1 MKKVA
6 ILGGGVAGLS
16 AAHEL
21 AERGFDVTVYE
32 SKTIPGGKA
41 RSIPVPHSGTSGRK
55 NLPGEHGFRCFPG
68 FYRHIIDTMK
78 RIPFDQKQSVY
89 DQLVTAREMG
99 LARFDHELVAIS
111 TSIPKSMT
119 GIKKNLKALFDSD
132 WGLTEEEVVFFTERL
147 WQVMTSCRERIMDEY
162 ERISWWDYLDGDNQ
176 SKNFHEVFASLSRSL
191 VAAKSTEASA
201 KTFGTVLS
209 QLLIGILTPTNDS
222 DRVLNGPTNEV
233 WIEPWISYLKQKGVR
248 YFTNATVCG
257 FHLKEGKIT
266 GVHINRA
273 GKDEYVNADFY
284 LSTLPVEAMA
294 PLVSSDMLRA
304 DPALIG
310 LKKLAKD
317 VDWMNGLQFFMK
329 RDVPIVNGHL
339 IIMDSP
345 WAITAI
351 SQKQFWNGRDLQ
363 AYGDGQV
370 RGIIS
375 VDISEW
381 NQPGI
386 LLGKKAIHCTKEEI
400 KEEVWAQL
408 KQALNHKEVLL
419 RDEDVHS
426 WFLDPDIH
434 FDDSGKM
441 INSEPLLI
449 NKVFA
454 WSLRPYAY
462 TQIPN
467 LFLASDYV
475 RTNTDL
481 ASMEAAN
488 EAARRAVNSILDAAD
503 SKKRKCKI
511 WDMYKFDLLTPWHIH
526 DWVRYR
532 KGLPWDGGSSF
543 SSRVVYLLLY
553 AGKYVWGKVQQS
565 RWFG

>member
-21 AERGFDVTVYE
+21 VERGFDVAVYE
-32 SKTIPGGKA
+32 TKTIPGGKA

-78 RIPFDQKQSVY
+78 RIPYDQKQSVY

-132 WGLTEEEVVFFTERL
+132 WGLSEKEVVFFTERL
-147 WQVMTSCRERIMDEY
+147 WQVMTSCRERIIDEY

-176 SKNFHEVFASLSRSL
+176 SKNFHEVFAAISRSL
-191 VAAKSTEASA
+191 VAAKSTEAST

-209 QLLIGILTPTNDS
+209 QLLMGILTPTNDS

-233 WIEPWISYLKQKGVR
+233 WIDPWVRYLKQKGVR
-248 YFTNATVCG
+248 YYTNTSVGC
-257 FHLKEGKIT
+257 FQLKEGKIT
-266 GVHINRA
+266 GVHINRE
-273 GKDEYVNADFY
+273 GTDELVNADYY

-294 PLVSSDMLRA
+294 PLVSSDMLKA
-304 DPALIG
+304 DPTLIG

-317 VDWMNGLQFFMK
+317 VDWMNGIQFFMK

-351 SQKQFWNGRDLQ
+351 SQKQFWNGKDLQ
-363 AYGDGQV
+363 QYGDGQV

-381 NQPGI
+381 NKPGI
-386 LLGKKAIHCTKEEI
+386 LLGKKAIECTKEEI
-400 KEEVWAQL
+400 KDEVWGQL
-408 KQALNHKEVLL
+408 KKALNHEKVLL

-441 INSEPLLI
+441 TNSEPLLI

-488 EAARRAVNSILDAAD
+488 EAARRAVNSILEAVV

-526 DWVRYR
+526 DWLRYR

-543 SSRVVYLLLY
+543 CSRVVYLLLY
-553 AGKYVWGKVQQS
+553 AGKYAWGKAKKF
-565 RWFG
+565 RWFS

>member
-21 AERGFDVTVYE
+21 VERGFDVTVYE

-41 RSIPVPHSGTSGRK
+41 RSIPVPYSGTNGRK

-78 RIPFDQKQSVY
+78 RIPYDQKQSVH
-89 DQLVTAREMG
+89 DQLVSAREMG
-99 LARFDHELVAIS
+99 LARFDHELVPIS

-132 WGLTEEEVVFFTERL
+132 WGLNEEEVVFFTERL

-176 SKNFHEVFASLSRSL
+176 SKNFHEVFAAISRSL
-191 VAAKSTEASA
+191 VAAKSTEAST

-209 QLLIGILTPTNDS
+209 QLLMGILTPTNDS

-233 WIEPWISYLKQKGVR
+233 WIDPWISYLKQKGVH
-248 YFTNATVCG
+248 YYTNASVRS
-257 FHLKEGKIT
+257 FQLKEGKIT
-266 GVHINRA
+266 GVHIDRS
-273 GKDEYVNADFY
+273 GKDEFVNADFY

-351 SQKQFWNGRDLQ
+351 SQKQFWNGKDFR

-381 NQPGI
+381 NQPGM
-386 LLGKKAIHCTKEEI
+386 LLGKKAIQCTKEEI

-408 KQALNHKEVLL
+408 KKALNHEKVLL

-426 WFLDPDIH
+426 WFLDPDIQ

-454 WSLRPYAY
+454 WSLRPYAF
-462 TQIPN
+462 TKIPN

-526 DWVRYR
+526 DWIRYR
-532 KGLPWDGGSSF
+532 KGLPWNGGSSF
-543 SSRVVYLLLY
+543 CSRVVYFLLY
-553 AGKYVWGKVQQS
+553 AGKYAWGKVQQS
-565 RWFG
+565 RWFW

>member
-21 AERGFDVTVYE
+21 VERGFDVAVFE
-32 SKTIPGGKA
+32 SKNIPGGKA
-41 RSIPVPHSGTSGRK
+41 RSIPVPYSGTSGRK

-78 RIPFDQKQSVY
+78 RIPYDQKQSVY

-132 WGLTEEEVVFFTERL
+132 WGLSEKEVVFFTERL

-176 SKNFHEVFASLSRSL
+176 SKNFHEVFASISRSL

-201 KTFGTVLS
+201 KTFGTVLT
-209 QLLIGILTPTNDS
+209 QLLMGILTPTNDC

-233 WIEPWISYLKQKGVR
+233 WIDPWIRYLKQKGVR
-248 YFTNATVCG
+248 YYTNTSVGG
-257 FHLKEGKIT
+257 FQLKEGKIV
-266 GVHINRA
+266 GVHINMEGA
-273 GKDEYVNADFY
+273 DELVYADFY
-284 LSTLPVEAMA
+284 LSTLPVEGMA
-294 PLVSSDMLRA
+294 PLVTSDMLRA
-304 DPALIG
+304 DPTLIG

-317 VDWMNGLQFFMK
+317 VDWMNGIQFFMK

-351 SQKQFWNGRDLQ
+351 SQKQFWNGKDLQ
-363 AYGDGQV
+363 QYGDGQV

-381 NQPGI
+381 NKPGI
-386 LLGKKAIHCTKEEI
+386 LLGKKAIECTKEEI
-400 KEEVWAQL
+400 KDEVWAQL
-408 KQALNHKEVLL
+408 KKALNHEKVLL

-434 FDDSGKM
+434 IDDSGKM
-441 INSEPLLI
+441 TNSEPLLI

-488 EAARRAVNSILDAAD
+488 EAARRAVNSILEAAV

-543 SSRVVYLLLY
+543 CSRVVYLLLY
-553 AGKYVWGKVQQS
+553 AGKYAWGKAKKF
-565 RWFG
+565 RWFS

>member
-21 AERGFDVTVYE
+21 VERGFDVTVYE

-41 RSIPVPHSGTSGRK
+41 RSIPVPYSGTNGRK

-78 RIPFDQKQSVY
+78 RIPYDQKQSVH

-132 WGLTEEEVVFFTERL
+132 WGLNEEEVVFFTERL

-176 SKNFHEVFASLSRSL
+176 SKNFHEVFAAISRSL
-191 VAAKSTEASA
+191 VAAKSTEAST

-233 WIEPWISYLKQKGVR
+233 WIDPWISYLKQKGVH
-248 YFTNATVCG
+248 YYTNAPVRG
-257 FHLKEGKIT
+257 FQLKEGKIT
-266 GVHINRA
+266 GVHIDRS
-273 GKDEYVNADFY
+273 GKDEFVNADFY
-284 LSTLPVEAMA
+284 VSTLPVEAMA
-294 PLVSSDMLRA
+294 PLVSADMLRA

-310 LKKLAKD
+310 LKKLTKD

-351 SQKQFWNGRDLQ
+351 SQKQFWDGKDLQ

-381 NQPGI
+381 NQPGM
-386 LLGKKAIHCTKEEI
+386 LLGKKAIQCTKEEI

-408 KQALNHKEVLL
+408 KKALNHEKVLL

-454 WSLRPYAY
+454 WSLRPYAF
-462 TQIPN
+462 TKIPN

-526 DWVRYR
+526 DWIRYR
-532 KGLPWDGGSSF
+532 KGLPWNGGSSF
-543 SSRVVYLLLY
+543 CSRVVYLLLY
-553 AGKYVWGKVQQS
+553 AGKYAWGKVQQS
-565 RWFG
+565 RWF

>member
-21 AERGFDVTVYE
+21 VERGFDVTVYE

-41 RSIPVPHSGTSGRK
+41 RSIPVPYSGTNGRK

-78 RIPFDQKQSVY
+78 RIPYDQKQSVH
-89 DQLVTAREMG
+89 DQLVSAREMG

-132 WGLTEEEVVFFTERL
+132 WGLNEEEVVFFTERL

-176 SKNFHEVFASLSRSL
+176 SKNFHEVFAAISRSL
-191 VAAKSTEASA
+191 VAAKSTEAST

-233 WIEPWISYLKQKGVR
+233 WIDPWISYLKQKGVH
-248 YFTNATVCG
+248 YYTNASVRG
-257 FHLKEGKIT
+257 FQLKEGKIT
-266 GVHINRA
+266 GVHIDRS
-273 GKDEYVNADFY
+273 GKDEFVNADFY
-284 LSTLPVEAMA
+284 VSTLPVEAMA
-294 PLVSSDMLRA
+294 PLVSADMLRA

-310 LKKLAKD
+310 LKKLTKD

-351 SQKQFWNGRDLQ
+351 SQKQFWKGRDFQ
-363 AYGDGQV
+363 QYGDGQV

-381 NQPGI
+381 NQPGM
-386 LLGKKAIHCTKEEI
+386 LLGKKAIQCTKEEI

-408 KQALNHKEVLL
+408 KKALNHEKVLL

-454 WSLRPYAY
+454 WSLRPYAF
-462 TQIPN
+462 TKIPN

-526 DWVRYR
+526 DWIRYR
-532 KGLPWDGGSSF
+532 KGLPWNGGSSF
-543 SSRVVYLLLY
+543 CSRVVYLLLY

-565 RWFG
+565 RWF